1 MTMHARRTVL
11 ATAVIVMALAA
22 WGGVAIAEDEA
33 DPMAPAYFTLTR
45 GPAPESIG
53 GLAPEDLDGDGYPE
67 LRGQLEVGIPVEAS
81 DPRVSGRWTIY
92 VNADVVGVA
101 DGTVD
106 MSTTSH
112 RLQNDEG
119 GWSGTGT
126 TISAFGGE
134 GDLATGLTVLT
145 GEGAYE
151 GLSLILSQTYK
162 DGDESYWGIILPSA
176 KVPPTPD
183 PIEPPAE

>member
-1 MTMHARRTVL
+1 MTMHAGRTVL

-22 WGGVAIAEDEA
+22 WGGVASAEEES

-53 GLAPEDLDGDGYPE
+53 GLAPDDLDGDGFPE

-81 DPRVSGRWTIY
+81 DPRVSGLWTIR

-106 MSTTSH
+106 MAVTSH
-112 RLQNDEG
+112 HLQNDEG
-119 GWSGTGT
+119 GWRGTGT
-126 TISAFGGE
+126 AISAYGSE
-134 GDLATGLTVLT
+134 GDPTAGLTVLT

-151 GLSLILSQTYK
+151 GLSLVLSQTYK

>member
-1 MTMHARRTVL
+1 MRTVRVSLTGTVVL
-11 ATAVIVMALAA
+11 ALLGGLGGAVLS
-22 WGGVAIAEDEA
+22 EDDV
-33 DPMAPAYFTLTR
+33 DPMTPAYFTLTR

-53 GLAPEDLDGDGYPE
+53 GLAPEDLDGDGFPE

-81 DPRVSGRWTIY
+81 DPRVSGLWTIR

-101 DGTVD
+101 NGTVD
-106 MSTTSH
+106 IAVTSH
-112 RLQNDEG
+112 YLQNDEG
-119 GWSGTGT
+119 GWSGAGT

-183 PIEPPAE
+183 SIELPAE

>member
-1 MTMHARRTVL
+1 MHTVRVSLTGTVVL
-11 ATAVIVMALAA
+11 ALLGGLGGAVLS
-22 WGGVAIAEDEA
+22 EDDV
-33 DPMAPAYFTLTR
+33 DPMTPAYFTLTR

-53 GLAPEDLDGDGYPE
+53 GLAPDDLDGDGFPE

-81 DPRVSGRWTIY
+81 DPRVSGLWTIY

-106 MSTTSH
+106 MAVTSH

-126 TISAFGGE
+126 AISAYGSE
-134 GDLATGLTVLT
+134 GDLTTGLTVMT
-145 GEGAYE
+145 GERAYE
-151 GLSLILSQTYK
+151 GLSLVLSQTYK
-162 DGDESYWGIILPSA
+162 DGDESYWGIILPNA
-176 KVPPTPD
+176 KVPPMPD